1 MNEKINSVQKEIIR
15 QIKPMLIRG
24 WNLNND
30 EKCYDVNISFA
41 YFPEEF
47 DGNNPPRIRF
57 NLIME
62 SGREQSN
69 FNCSITFV
77 EMMNCIST
85 NMYKQMLG
93 VD

>member
-1 MNEKINSVQKEIIR
+1 MNEKINPLQKEIIR

-41 YFPEEF
+41 YFPKEF
-47 DGNNPPRIRF
+47 DGDNPPRIRF

>member
-1 MNEKINSVQKEIIR
+1 MNEKINPVQKELIR

-47 DGNNPPRIRF
+47 DGDTPPRIRY

-69 FNCSITFV
+69 FNCSKPFV